1 MKKTLFAVLII
12 FAFILIFTAC
22 DTSVPPEES
31 ANEAS
36 NMSETESLPESST
49 PEESTPEDSLP
60 EESIPDTSAPETSE
74 PEVSVPEE
82 SEPEVSEP
90 EAYVWYGQ
98 EELDQWYAEFK
109 EGNGGDTYDGK
120 HVRYYYAID
129 GKFID
134 EMISREIFNNHY
146 RPLAEGTKRNNMSM
160 VCEYYG
166 ITKEEYMEVYTF
178 EDYKAPYG
186 EAPFV
191 LLWNLDYYRFDAIFS
206 DKPWDHPD
214 YLLPLYTPPEID
226 DYYTEIADR
235 NGYMRDYYIIDRLLI
250 EYVGVDAFE
259 EWLEEKEDIDQNIVE
274 FVKDFGITREI
285 YEDIYRETCWKE
297 ATELGPGY
305 WKMLPYNPDHLFG
318 TAEMQDEYFKV
329 HPLSKE

>member
-1 MKKTLFAVLII
+1 MKKILFAGLII
-12 FAFILIFTAC
+12 FAFLLTFTAC
-22 DTSVPPEES
+22 DTSEPPEES
-31 ANEAS
+31 IIEVS
-36 NMSETESLPESST
+36 DISETESTPENSL

-60 EESIPDTSAPETSE
+60 EESIPETSEPETSE
-74 PEVSVPEE
+74 PEI
-82 SEPEVSEP
+82 SEPETSEP
-90 EAYVWYGQ
+90 ETYVWYGQ
-98 EELDQWYAEFK
+98 EELDRWYAEFK
-109 EGNGGDTYDGK
+109 ESNGGDTYDGK

-134 EMISREIFNNHY
+134 EMISSEIYDNHY
-146 RPLAEGTKRNNMSM
+146 RPLAEGTKRINMS
-160 VCEYYG
+160 VICEYYG
-166 ITKEEYMEVYTF
+166 IAKEEYMEVYTF

-191 LLWNLDYYRFDAIFS
+191 LLWNIDFYRFDAIFS

-226 DYYTEIADR
+226 DHYTEIADR

-259 EWLEEKEDIDQNIVE
+259 EWLEEKEDIDQNIIE

-305 WKMLPYNPDHLFG
+305 WKMLPYNPDYLFG
-318 TAEMQDEYFKV
+318 TAEMQEEYFKV
-329 HPLSKE
+329 HPLNKE

>member
-1 MKKTLFAVLII
+1 MKKIYLITALLL
-12 FAFILIFTAC
+12 AFVFVFTAC
-22 DTSVPPEES
+22 EVTDNESNTSVS
-31 ANEAS
+31 QN
-36 NMSETESLPESST
+36 ESSEVQT
-49 PEESTPEDSLP
+49 STPQ
-60 EESIPDTSAPETSE
+60 ESVPQVSE
-74 PEVSVPEE
+74 PEVSDYEQSDE
-82 SEPEVSEP
+82 SQTPEVST

-109 EGNGGDTYDGK
+109 EGNGGDTSDGK
-120 HVRYYYAID
+120 HVQYYYGID

-134 EMISREIFNNHY
+134 EIISREIFENHF
-146 RPLAEGTKRNNMSM
+146 RPLAECTKRNNMSM

-166 ITKEEYMEVYTF
+166 ITKEEYMELYTF

-191 LLWNLDYYRFDAIFS
+191 LLWNLDSYRFDAIFS

-285 YEDIYRETCWKE
+285 YEDIYRETCFVE
-297 ATELGPGY
+297 ASKIGFDYKDY
-305 WKMLPYNPDHLFG
+305 WQMLPYNPDYLFG
-318 TAEMQDEYFKV
+318 TPEMQEEYFTV
-329 HPLSKE
+329 HPLEK